1 MSTFA
6 RAQISRTRSVP
17 TQVVTINRDAV
28 VIKKIKDGEER
39 KKEIEEDMNKGG
51 DGGGGGR

>member
-6 RAQISRTRSVP
+6 RAQISRTRSAP
-17 TQVVTINRDAV
+17 TQVVTINRDTV